1 MRVAATTLGLIVMV
15 ALAGCSRY
23 DLVAGGQHDAGEF
36 VWRLDRWTGKVCRI
50 SFQQAMI
57 ATVCTDYTYTV
68 GNIAPQ
74 AK

>member
-1 MRVAATTLGLIVMV
+1 MRVAAIALGLIVIV
-15 ALAGCSRY
+15 LLAVCNRY
-23 DLVAGGQHDAGEF
+23 DLVAGGQRDDGQF

-50 SFQQAMI
+50 TIQQAMI

-74 AK
+74 PR